1 MKLTRRVAAVAV
13 EDRAWRNPRSRF
25 IDLTDRT
32 PAHVAA
38 TNRNRRSNSD
48 RERIGFKISKMSNI
62 RFKRDDRDS
71 LTSAIRRI
79 VPHGE
84 LSAFDVLTSRFT
96 AVSRYKLDDALD
108 RRSRRLFTKQGC
120 LVMLLLTP
128 YEYLVR
134 SIFWP
139 IFHRYN
145 M

>member
-1 MKLTRRVAAVAV
+1 MKLTRRVATVAV
-13 EDRAWRNPRSRF
+13 EDRARRNPRSRF

-38 TNRNRRSNSD
+38 TNRNRRSNGD
-48 RERIGFKISKMSNI
+48 RERVGFKISKMSNT

-71 LTSAIRRI
+71 LTSTIRRI
-79 VPHGE
+79 ISDGE
-84 LSAFDVLTSRFT
+84 PSAFHVLTSRFT
-96 AVSRYKLDDALD
+96 TVSRYKLDDPLD
-108 RRSRRLFTKQGC
+108 RHSRRLFTKHEC
-120 LVMLLLTP
+120 LVMLLFTP

-145 M
+145 I

>member
-38 TNRNRRSNSD
+38 TNRNRRSNGD
-48 RERIGFKISKMSNI
+48 WERVGFKISKMSNI

-84 LSAFDVLTSRFT
+84 PSAFHVLTSRFM
-96 AVSRYKLDDALD
+96 AISRYKLDDALD
-108 RRSRRLFTKQGC
+108 RRSRRLFTKQEC

-145 M
+145 I